1 MGAIVGTWRRAASG
15 CHPACAAP
23 SRRPDTGRWRT
34 DVLAAY
40 ERGGGVAAGPE
51 IAVDAFDFDADGRI
65 AAIHAFIGRGD

>member
-1 MGAIVGTWRRAASG
+1 
-15 CHPACAAP
+15 
-23 SRRPDTGRWRT
+23 
-34 DVLAAY
+34 VLAAY